1 MCWELLTMIDR
12 TVGLLQFVSEPWYGF
27 WEEIKRGC

>member
-1 MCWELLTMIDR
+1 MCWELLTMIDH
-12 TVGLLQFVSEPWYGF
+12 TVELLQLVSERWYGF